1 MKSPFKFLDAFTL
14 SDRDVFFGREEAT
27 KKLYSL
33 VFKSPLV
40 MVYGLSGTGKTS
52 LIQCGLASRFDGPDW
67 FPFFIRRGKNIN
79 RSLHEALDFYLEDD
93 ETSLSLIGKILF
105 LYGEYLSPVYLIF
118 DQLEE
123 LFILGSKEEQEEF
136 IYSIRELI
144 DAGLACRI
152 ILVMREEYLGHL
164 YDFEQVIPSV
174 FDFRLRVEPMN
185 SSGVKAVMRSSFAKF
200 NISLEPP
207 EEDRLQQMVDNIAGE
222 KFGVQLPYLQVYLD
236 MLYRQDYARTYGLE
250 KQDVLLPEL
259 TFTKEEI
266 DELGRIDDVLE
277 KFIQEQSRELQ
288 EELSAQYSSL
298 PKDTVVRV
306 MDAFVS
312 EEGTKVPILYTRQG
326 DFIAPEA
333 KFTEWLHSVPADA
346 LSDCINGLEKRRI
359 LRFSDNTIELA
370 HDSLAALIDQ
380 KRSEQQRQLNQVLRR
395 IKNSYVEYRD
405 NEVFLTEKQLNV
417 YEEFIPLLDLDDQ
430 LLAFIDSSKVEVA
443 RLKKVEEEQKKAM
456 VRKRLFPLIA
466 TLAVLAL
473 MASVIAF
480 IQRDKA
486 VQAKDDLA
494 RATIKTD
501 SATIVSFKRQ
511 GNYSEAIERLDEVE
525 MKINS
530 LKLTR
535 EMNTLKSW
543 IQDQRENYRQIQWH
557 VNLGDSL
564 LAVKTDLT
572 DTSKVA
578 ALREYDQ
585 ALSIEADSLIS
596 QKKKNLEQLIKQRA
610 DLWLSRAR
618 IYIQFGDS
626 KGRLRTHDAL
636 HYVRMLDLDS
646 TYVTVVDSLAR
657 EI

>member
-236 MLYRQDYARTYGLE
+236 MLYRQDYASTYGLE

>member
-136 IYSIRELI
+136 IYSIRALI

-222 KFGVQLPYLQVYLD
+222 RFGVQLPYLQVYLD
-236 MLYRQDYARTYGLE
+236 MLYRQDYARTYGSA

-266 DELGRIDDVLE
+266 DELGQIDDVLE

-288 EELSAQYSSL
+288 EELSGQYSSL

-326 DFIAPEA
+326 DFITPES
-333 KFTEWLHSVPADA
+333 KFTEWFHSVPADA

-511 GNYSEAIERLDEVE
+511 GNYSEAIGRLDEVE
-525 MKINS
+525 VKINS

-572 DTSKVA
+572 DTSKIA